1 MKSLSSSAGDELRS
15 FNGEM
20 LSDGDKK
27 RFARDIISSLAAL
40 TCLVAGKLYTK
51 FFPGQDVITGMIYF
65 LGVLIIGIPIAVTA
79 VKGFI
84 KQDISASMETL
95 VFVAVVVCVL
105 DGEYTVAIL
114 IPTILTIVHFLEEKS
129 IMGGRE
135 ALDGLKKMQSKTAL
149 KLVDGVETEVDAKA
163 LVPGDVI
170 VVKPGA
176 SLSVDGTVISGITN
190 MDQKSLT
197 GESVPKEINVGDAV
211 YAGTVNIDGEIKVR
225 VDKAYSDTSFSKIVE
240 LLENAESMTM
250 PETRIVDR
258 FMVYYIPM
266 ALIIATLVWLF
277 SKDISKAVAVL
288 VVSCPCGYMLVSSAP
303 VIAALAASSKR
314 GILIKKPSFIEKL
327 AETDYFV
334 FDKTG
339 TVTGGTLEAVGIH
352 PSDGIDEEELIRV
365 AATVAN
371 GSLHPTSRSIVR
383 LADGNAEDGYSVT
396 EAVGKGV
403 RGKKGDSE
411 IILGSRRYLVS
422 EGFDVPEAYED
433 EGACSWIAKDGSLLG
448 CIVFRDIPRPE
459 AAEAL
464 SELKKI
470 GIGEICMLTGDNT
483 VAAERVGRETGF
495 DTVKSRL
502 LPEEKL
508 ENVKLARTEHTVTAV
523 GDGINDSPAL
533 SEADV
538 GIAMGAMGSDTA
550 IASADIALMNNDLRN
565 LPFLVTLCR
574 KTKKTIY
581 ANIVIAFSI
590 SFIMIFLAAAGVISP
605 VTGAFLHNIGAFI
618 VLFNSGR
625 ILRNPPDG
633 RDRNDGNNGRG

>member
-1 MKSLSSSAGDELRS
+1 MKTISSSAGDELRS
-15 FNGEM
+15 LNGDM

-27 RFARDIISSLAAL
+27 RFAKDIITSLAAL
-40 TCLVAGKLYTK
+40 TCLVAGKIYTK
-51 FFPGQDVITGMIYF
+51 VFPEQDVIAGIIYF
-65 LGVLIIGIPIAVTA
+65 IGVAIIGVPIAITA
-79 VKGFI
+79 IKGFI

-95 VFVAVVVCVL
+95 VFVAVAVCVL

-114 IPTILTIVHFLEEKS
+114 IPIILTVVHFLEEKS

-135 ALDGLKKMQSKTAL
+135 ALDGLKKMQSKTAI
-149 KLVDGVETEVDAKA
+149 KLVNGAEVEVDAKS
-163 LVPGDVI
+163 LVPGDMI
-170 VVKPGA
+170 AVKPGA
-176 SLSVDGTVISGITN
+176 ALSVDGTVVSGATN

-197 GESVPKEINVGDAV
+197 GESLPKETGVGDTV

-225 VDKAYSDTSFSKIVE
+225 VEKAYSDTSFSKIVE
-240 LLENAESMTM
+240 LLENAENMTM

-277 SKDISKAVAVL
+277 TKDISKAVAVL

-314 GILIKKPSFIEKL
+314 GILIKKPSFIERL

-339 TVTGGTLEAVGIH
+339 TVTGGTLEAVGVH
-352 PSDGIDEEELIRV
+352 LTAAESEDELIIA

-371 GSLHPTSRSIVR
+371 GSLHPTSRSILK
-383 LADGNAEDGYSVT
+383 LADGRLDEGYNVT
-396 EAVGKGV
+396 EEVGRGV
-403 RGKKGDSE
+403 RGKKDGSE
-411 IILGSRRYLVS
+411 IILGSRRFLMS
-422 EGFDVPEAYED
+422 EGFEVTDEFEAD
-433 EGACSWIAKDGSLLG
+433 GACSWVAKDGKLLG

-464 SELKKI
+464 KELKSL
-470 GIGEICMLTGDNT
+470 GIVENCMLTGDNS
-483 VAAERVGRETGF
+483 VAAKRVGDEIGF

-502 LPEEKL
+502 LPEQKL
-508 ENVKLARTEHTVTAV
+508 ENVKLAKVGHTVTAV

-533 SEADV
+533 GEADV

-565 LPFLVTLCR
+565 LPFLVKLCR

-590 SFIMIFLAAAGVISP
+590 SFVMIFLAAAGVISP

-618 VLFNSGR
+618 VLLNSGR
-625 ILRNPPDG
+625 ILK
-633 RDRNDGNNGRG
+633 

>member
-1 MKSLSSSAGDELRS
+1 MKSLSNSAGEELRAIS
-15 FNGEM
+15 GDM
-20 LSDGDKK
+20 LSDTDKK
-27 RFARDIISSLAAL
+27 RFAKDIISALAAL
-40 TCLVAGKLYTK
+40 TCLIAGKLYTK
-51 FFPGQDVITGMIYF
+51 FFPSQDVIAGIIYF
-65 LGVLIIGIPIAVTA
+65 IGVAVIGIPIAVTA
-79 VKGFI
+79 IKGFI
-84 KQDISASMETL
+84 KQDISASMEIL
-95 VFVAVVVCVL
+95 VFVAVTVCVL

-114 IPTILTIVHFLEEKS
+114 IPIILTIVHFLEEKS

-135 ALDGLKKMQSKTAL
+135 ALDGLKKMQSRTAV
-149 KLVDGVETEVDAKA
+149 KIVDGVETEVDAKT
-163 LVPGDVI
+163 LVPGDII

-176 SLSVDGTVISGITN
+176 ALSADGTVISGATN

-197 GESVPKEINVGDAV
+197 GESIPKEINPGDSV

-225 VDKAYSDTSFSKIVE
+225 VEKAYSESSFSKIVE
-240 LLENAESMTM
+240 LLENAENMTM

-277 SKDISKAVAVL
+277 SKDITKAVAVL

-303 VIAALAASSKR
+303 VIAALAASAKR

-339 TVTGGTLEAVGIH
+339 TVTSGTLEAVGTH
-352 PSDGIDEEELIRV
+352 LVGAESEDRLITA

-371 GSLHPTSRSIVR
+371 GSLHPTSRSVVK
-383 LADGNAEDGYSVT
+383 LAAGRIEEGYSVT

-403 RGKKGDSE
+403 RGKKGDDE
-411 IILGSRRYLVS
+411 IILGSRRFLAS
-422 EGFDVPEAYED
+422 EGFSVPESFEE
-433 EGACSWIAKDGSLLG
+433 EGACSWVAKNRELLG

-459 AAEAL
+459 AAEAV
-464 SELKKI
+464 SMLKKM
-470 GIGEICMLTGDNT
+470 GVTEVCMLTGDNA
-483 VAAERVGRETGF
+483 VAAERIGAEIGF

-502 LPEEKL
+502 LPEDKL
-508 ENVKLARTEHTVTAV
+508 ENVKEAKKEHTVTAV

-533 SEADV
+533 NEADV

-550 IASADIALMNNDLRN
+550 IASADIALMNNDLNN
-565 LPFLVTLCR
+565 LPFLVELCR
-574 KTKKTIY
+574 RTKKTIY
-581 ANIVIAFSI
+581 ANIIIAFSI
-590 SFIMIFLAAAGVISP
+590 SFVMIFLAAAGVISP

-618 VLFNSGR
+618 VLINSGR
-625 ILRNPPDG
+625 ILKKNREE
-633 RDRNDGNNGRG
+633 

>member
-1 MKSLSSSAGDELRS
+1 MKTISSSAGDELRS
-15 FNGEM
+15 LNGDM

-27 RFARDIISSLAAL
+27 RFAKDIITSLAAL
-40 TCLVAGKLYTK
+40 TCLAAGKIYTK
-51 FFPGQDVITGMIYF
+51 VFPEQDVIAGIIYF
-65 LGVLIIGIPIAVTA
+65 VGVAIIGVPIAITA
-79 VKGFI
+79 IKGFI

-95 VFVAVVVCVL
+95 VFVAVAVCVL

-114 IPTILTIVHFLEEKS
+114 IPIILTVVHFLEEKS

-135 ALDGLKKMQSKTAL
+135 ALDGLKKMQSKTAI
-149 KLVDGVETEVDAKA
+149 KLVNGAEVEVDAKS
-163 LVPGDVI
+163 LVPGDMI
-170 VVKPGA
+170 AVKPGA
-176 SLSVDGTVISGITN
+176 ALSVDGTVVSGATN

-197 GESVPKEINVGDAV
+197 GESLPKETGVGDTV

-225 VDKAYSDTSFSKIVE
+225 VEKAYSDTSFSKIVE
-240 LLENAESMTM
+240 LLENAENMTM

-277 SKDISKAVAVL
+277 TKDISKAVAVL

-314 GILIKKPSFIEKL
+314 GILIKKPSFIERL

-339 TVTGGTLEAVGIH
+339 TVTGGTLEAVGVH
-352 PSDGIDEEELIRV
+352 LTAEESEDELITA

-371 GSLHPTSRSIVR
+371 GSLHPTSRSILK
-383 LADGNAEDGYSVT
+383 LADGRLDEGYNVT
-396 EAVGKGV
+396 EEVGRGV
-403 RGKKGDSE
+403 RGKKDGSE
-411 IILGSRRYLVS
+411 IILGSRRFLMS
-422 EGFDVPEAYED
+422 EGFEVTDEFEAD
-433 EGACSWIAKDGSLLG
+433 GACSWVAKDGKLLG

-464 SELKKI
+464 KELKSL
-470 GIGEICMLTGDNT
+470 GIVENCMLTGDNS
-483 VAAERVGRETGF
+483 VAAKRVGDEIGF

-502 LPEEKL
+502 LPEQKL
-508 ENVKLARTEHTVTAV
+508 ENVKLAKVGHTVTAV

-533 SEADV
+533 GEADV

-565 LPFLVTLCR
+565 LPFLVRLCR

-590 SFIMIFLAAAGVISP
+590 SFVMIFLAAAGVISP

-618 VLFNSGR
+618 VLLNSGR
-625 ILRNPPDG
+625 ILK
-633 RDRNDGNNGRG
+633 

>member
-1 MKSLSSSAGDELRS
+1 MKTISSSAGDELRS
-15 FNGEM
+15 LNGDM

-27 RFARDIISSLAAL
+27 RFAKDIITSLAAL
-40 TCLVAGKLYTK
+40 TCLVAGKIYTK
-51 FFPGQDVITGMIYF
+51 VFPEQDVIAGIIYF
-65 LGVLIIGIPIAVTA
+65 IGVAIIGVPIAITA
-79 VKGFI
+79 IKGFI

-95 VFVAVVVCVL
+95 VFVAVAVCVL

-114 IPTILTIVHFLEEKS
+114 IPIILTVVHFLEEKS

-135 ALDGLKKMQSKTAL
+135 ALDGLKKMQSKTAI
-149 KLVDGVETEVDAKA
+149 KLVNGAEVEVDAKS
-163 LVPGDVI
+163 LVPGDMI
-170 VVKPGA
+170 AVKPGA
-176 SLSVDGTVISGITN
+176 ALSVDGTVVSGATN

-197 GESVPKEINVGDAV
+197 GESLPKETGVGDTV

-225 VDKAYSDTSFSKIVE
+225 VEKAYSDTSFSKIVE
-240 LLENAESMTM
+240 LLENAENMTM

-258 FMVYYIPM
+258 FMVYYLPM

-277 SKDISKAVAVL
+277 TKDISKAVAVL

-314 GILIKKPSFIEKL
+314 GILIKKPSFIERL

-339 TVTGGTLEAVGIH
+339 TVTGGTLEAVGVH
-352 PSDGIDEEELIRV
+352 LTAAESEDELITA

-371 GSLHPTSRSIVR
+371 GSLHPTSRSILK
-383 LADGNAEDGYSVT
+383 LADGRLDGGYNVT
-396 EAVGKGV
+396 EEIGRGV
-403 RGKKGDSE
+403 RGKKDGSE
-411 IILGSRRYLVS
+411 IILGSRRFLMS
-422 EGFDVPEAYED
+422 EGFEVTDEFEAD
-433 EGACSWIAKDGSLLG
+433 GACSWVAKDGKLLG

-464 SELKKI
+464 KELKSL
-470 GIGEICMLTGDNT
+470 GIVENCMLTGDNS
-483 VAAERVGRETGF
+483 VAAKRVGDEIGF

-502 LPEEKL
+502 LPEQKL
-508 ENVKLARTEHTVTAV
+508 ENVKLAKVGHTVTAV

-533 SEADV
+533 GEADV

-565 LPFLVTLCR
+565 LPFLVKLCR

-590 SFIMIFLAAAGVISP
+590 SFVMIFLAAAGVISP

-618 VLFNSGR
+618 VLLNSGR
-625 ILRNPPDG
+625 ILK
-633 RDRNDGNNGRG
+633 

>member
-1 MKSLSSSAGDELRS
+1 MKTISSSAGDELRS
-15 FNGEM
+15 LNGDM

-27 RFARDIISSLAAL
+27 RFAKDIITSLAAL
-40 TCLVAGKLYTK
+40 TCLAAGKIYTK
-51 FFPGQDVITGMIYF
+51 VFPEQDVIAGIIYF
-65 LGVLIIGIPIAVTA
+65 VGVAIIGVPIAITA
-79 VKGFI
+79 IKGFI

-95 VFVAVVVCVL
+95 VFVAVAVCVL

-114 IPTILTIVHFLEEKS
+114 IPIILTVVHFLEEKS

-135 ALDGLKKMQSKTAL
+135 ALDGLKKMQSKTAI
-149 KLVDGVETEVDAKA
+149 KLVNGAEVEVDAKS
-163 LVPGDVI
+163 LVPGDMI
-170 VVKPGA
+170 AVKPGA
-176 SLSVDGTVISGITN
+176 ALSVDGTVVSGATN

-197 GESVPKEINVGDAV
+197 GESLPKETGVGDTV

-225 VDKAYSDTSFSKIVE
+225 VEKAYSDTSFSKIVE
-240 LLENAESMTM
+240 LLENAENMTM

-277 SKDISKAVAVL
+277 TKDISKAVAVL

-314 GILIKKPSFIEKL
+314 GILIKKPSFIERL

-339 TVTGGTLEAVGIH
+339 TVTGGTLEAVGVH
-352 PSDGIDEEELIRV
+352 LTAAESEDELITA

-371 GSLHPTSRSIVR
+371 GSLHPTSRSILK
-383 LADGNAEDGYSVT
+383 LADGRLDEGYNVT
-396 EAVGKGV
+396 EEVGRGV
-403 RGKKGDSE
+403 RGKKDGSE
-411 IILGSRRYLVS
+411 IILGSRRFLMS
-422 EGFDVPEAYED
+422 EGFEVTDEFEAD
-433 EGACSWIAKDGSLLG
+433 GACSWVAKDGKLLG

-464 SELKKI
+464 KELKSL
-470 GIGEICMLTGDNT
+470 GIVENCMLTGDNS
-483 VAAERVGRETGF
+483 VAAKRVGDEIGF

-502 LPEEKL
+502 LPEQKL
-508 ENVKLARTEHTVTAV
+508 ENVKFAKVGHTVTAV

-533 SEADV
+533 GEADV

-565 LPFLVTLCR
+565 LPFLVRLCR

-590 SFIMIFLAAAGVISP
+590 SFVMIFLAAAGVISP

-618 VLFNSGR
+618 VLLNSGR
-625 ILRNPPDG
+625 ILK
-633 RDRNDGNNGRG
+633 

>member
-1 MKSLSSSAGDELRS
+1 MKTISSSAGDELRS
-15 FNGEM
+15 LNGDM

-27 RFARDIISSLAAL
+27 RFAKDIITSLAAL
-40 TCLVAGKLYTK
+40 TCLAAGKIYTK
-51 FFPGQDVITGMIYF
+51 VFPEQDVIAGIIYF
-65 LGVLIIGIPIAVTA
+65 VGVAIIGVPIAFTA
-79 VKGFI
+79 IKGFI

-95 VFVAVVVCVL
+95 VFVAVAVCVL

-114 IPTILTIVHFLEEKS
+114 IPIILTVVHFLEEKS

-135 ALDGLKKMQSKTAL
+135 ALDGLKKMQSKTAI
-149 KLVDGVETEVDAKA
+149 KLVNGAEVEVDAKS
-163 LVPGDVI
+163 LVPGDMI
-170 VVKPGA
+170 AVKPGA
-176 SLSVDGTVISGITN
+176 ALSVDGTVVSGATN

-197 GESVPKEINVGDAV
+197 GESLPKETGVGDTV

-225 VDKAYSDTSFSKIVE
+225 VEKAYSDTSFSKIVE
-240 LLENAESMTM
+240 LLENAENMTM

-277 SKDISKAVAVL
+277 TKDISKAVAVL

-314 GILIKKPSFIEKL
+314 GILIKKPSFIERL

-339 TVTGGTLEAVGIH
+339 TVTGGTLEAVGVH
-352 PSDGIDEEELIRV
+352 LTAAESEDELITA

-371 GSLHPTSRSIVR
+371 GSLHPTSRSILK
-383 LADGNAEDGYSVT
+383 LADGRLDGGYNVT
-396 EAVGKGV
+396 EEVGRGV
-403 RGKKGDSE
+403 RGKKDGSE
-411 IILGSRRYLVS
+411 IILGSRRFLMS
-422 EGFDVPEAYED
+422 EGFEVTDEFEAD
-433 EGACSWIAKDGSLLG
+433 GACSWVAKDGKLLG
-448 CIVFRDIPRPE
+448 CVVFRDIPRPE

-464 SELKKI
+464 KELKSL
-470 GIGEICMLTGDNT
+470 GIVENCMLTGDNS
-483 VAAERVGRETGF
+483 VAAKRVGDEIGF

-502 LPEEKL
+502 LPEQKL
-508 ENVKLARTEHTVTAV
+508 ENVKLAKVGHTVTAV

-533 SEADV
+533 GEADV

-565 LPFLVTLCR
+565 LPFLVRLCR

-590 SFIMIFLAAAGVISP
+590 SFVMIFLAAAGVISP

-618 VLFNSGR
+618 VLLNSGR
-625 ILRNPPDG
+625 ILK
-633 RDRNDGNNGRG
+633 

>member
-1 MKSLSSSAGDELRS
+1 MKAISSSAGDELRS
-15 FNGEM
+15 LNGDM

-27 RFARDIISSLAAL
+27 RFAKDIITSLAAL
-40 TCLVAGKLYTK
+40 TCLVAGKIYTK
-51 FFPGQDVITGMIYF
+51 VFPEQDVIAGIIYF
-65 LGVLIIGIPIAVTA
+65 VGVAIIGVPIAITA
-79 VKGFI
+79 IKGFI

-95 VFVAVVVCVL
+95 VFVAVAVCVL

-114 IPTILTIVHFLEEKS
+114 IPIILTVVHFLEEKS

-135 ALDGLKKMQSKTAL
+135 ALDGLKKMQSKTAI
-149 KLVDGVETEVDAKA
+149 KLVNGAEVEVDAKS
-163 LVPGDVI
+163 LVPGDMI
-170 VVKPGA
+170 AVKPGA
-176 SLSVDGTVISGITN
+176 ALSVDGTVVSGATN

-197 GESVPKEINVGDAV
+197 GESLPKETGVGDTV

-225 VDKAYSDTSFSKIVE
+225 VEKAYSDTSFSKIVE
-240 LLENAESMTM
+240 LLENAENMTM

-277 SKDISKAVAVL
+277 TKDISKAVAVL

-314 GILIKKPSFIEKL
+314 GILIKKPSFIERL

-339 TVTGGTLEAVGIH
+339 TVTGGTLEAVGVH
-352 PSDGIDEEELIRV
+352 LTAAESEDELITA

-371 GSLHPTSRSIVR
+371 GSLHPTSRSILK
-383 LADGNAEDGYSVT
+383 LADGRLDEGYNVT
-396 EAVGKGV
+396 EEVGRGV
-403 RGKKGDSE
+403 RGKKDGSE
-411 IILGSRRYLVS
+411 IILGSRRFLMS
-422 EGFDVPEAYED
+422 EGFEVTDEFEAD
-433 EGACSWIAKDGSLLG
+433 GACSWVAKDGKLLG

-464 SELKKI
+464 KELKSL
-470 GIGEICMLTGDNT
+470 GIVENCMLTGDNS
-483 VAAERVGRETGF
+483 VAAKRVGDEIGF

-502 LPEEKL
+502 LPEQKL
-508 ENVKLARTEHTVTAV
+508 ENVKLAKVGHTVTAV

-533 SEADV
+533 GEADV

-565 LPFLVTLCR
+565 LPFLVRLCR

-590 SFIMIFLAAAGVISP
+590 SFVMIFLAAAGVISP

-618 VLFNSGR
+618 VLLNSGR
-625 ILRNPPDG
+625 ILK
-633 RDRNDGNNGRG
+633 

>member
-1 MKSLSSSAGDELRS
+1 MKTISSSAGDELRS
-15 FNGEM
+15 LNGDM

-27 RFARDIISSLAAL
+27 RFAKDIITSLAAL
-40 TCLVAGKLYTK
+40 TCLAAGKIYTK
-51 FFPGQDVITGMIYF
+51 VFPEQDVIAGIIYF
-65 LGVLIIGIPIAVTA
+65 VGVAIIGVPIAITA
-79 VKGFI
+79 IKGFI

-95 VFVAVVVCVL
+95 VFVAVAVCVL

-114 IPTILTIVHFLEEKS
+114 IPIILTVVHFLEEKS

-135 ALDGLKKMQSKTAL
+135 ALDGLKKMQSKTAI
-149 KLVDGVETEVDAKA
+149 KLVNGAEVEVDAKS
-163 LVPGDVI
+163 LVPGDMI
-170 VVKPGA
+170 AVKPGA
-176 SLSVDGTVISGITN
+176 ALSVDGTVVSGATN

-197 GESVPKEINVGDAV
+197 GESLPKETGVGDTV

-225 VDKAYSDTSFSKIVE
+225 VEKAYSDTSFSKIVE
-240 LLENAESMTM
+240 LLENAENMTM

-277 SKDISKAVAVL
+277 TKDISKAVAVL

-314 GILIKKPSFIEKL
+314 GILIKKPSFIERL

-339 TVTGGTLEAVGIH
+339 TVTGGTLEAVGVH
-352 PSDGIDEEELIRV
+352 LTAAESEDELITA

-371 GSLHPTSRSIVR
+371 GSLHPTSRSILK
-383 LADGNAEDGYSVT
+383 LADGRLDEGYNVT
-396 EAVGKGV
+396 EEVGRGV
-403 RGKKGDSE
+403 RGKKDGSE
-411 IILGSRRYLVS
+411 IILGSRRFLMS
-422 EGFDVPEAYED
+422 EGFEVTDEFEAD
-433 EGACSWIAKDGSLLG
+433 GACSWVAKDGKLLG

-464 SELKKI
+464 KELKSL
-470 GIGEICMLTGDNT
+470 GIVENCMLTGDNS
-483 VAAERVGRETGF
+483 VAAKRVGDEIGF

-502 LPEEKL
+502 LPEQKL
-508 ENVKLARTEHTVTAV
+508 ENVKLAKVGHTVTAV

-533 SEADV
+533 GEADV

-565 LPFLVTLCR
+565 LPFLVRLCR

-590 SFIMIFLAAAGVISP
+590 SFVMIFLAAAGVISP

-618 VLFNSGR
+618 VLLNSGR
-625 ILRNPPDG
+625 ILK
-633 RDRNDGNNGRG
+633 

>member
-1 MKSLSSSAGDELRS
+1 MKTISSSAGDELRS
-15 FNGEM
+15 LNGDM

-27 RFARDIISSLAAL
+27 RFAKDIITSLAAL
-40 TCLVAGKLYTK
+40 TCLVAGKIYTK
-51 FFPGQDVITGMIYF
+51 VFPEQDVIAGIIYF
-65 LGVLIIGIPIAVTA
+65 VGVAIIGVPIAITA
-79 VKGFI
+79 IKGFI

-95 VFVAVVVCVL
+95 VFVAIAVCVL

-114 IPTILTIVHFLEEKS
+114 IPIILTVVHFLEEKS

-135 ALDGLKKMQSKTAL
+135 ALDGLKKMQSKTAI
-149 KLVDGVETEVDAKA
+149 KLVNGAEVEVDAKS
-163 LVPGDVI
+163 LVPGDMI
-170 VVKPGA
+170 AVKPGA
-176 SLSVDGTVISGITN
+176 ALSVDGTVVSGATN

-197 GESVPKEINVGDAV
+197 GESLPKETGVGDTV

-225 VDKAYSDTSFSKIVE
+225 VEKAYSDTSFSKIVE
-240 LLENAESMTM
+240 LLENAENMTM

-277 SKDISKAVAVL
+277 TKDISKAVAVL

-314 GILIKKPSFIEKL
+314 GILIKKPSFIERL

-339 TVTGGTLEAVGIH
+339 TVTGGTLEAVGVH
-352 PSDGIDEEELIRV
+352 LTAAESEDELITA

-371 GSLHPTSRSIVR
+371 GSLHPTSRSILK
-383 LADGNAEDGYSVT
+383 LADGRLDEGYNVT
-396 EAVGKGV
+396 EEVGRGV
-403 RGKKGDSE
+403 RGKKDGSE
-411 IILGSRRYLVS
+411 IILGSRRFLMS
-422 EGFDVPEAYED
+422 EGFEVTDEFEAD
-433 EGACSWIAKDGSLLG
+433 GACSWVAKDGKLLG

-464 SELKKI
+464 KELKSL
-470 GIGEICMLTGDNT
+470 GIVENCMLTGDNS
-483 VAAERVGRETGF
+483 VAAKRVGDEIGF

-502 LPEEKL
+502 LPEQKL
-508 ENVKLARTEHTVTAV
+508 ENVKLAKVGHTVTAV

-533 SEADV
+533 GEADV

-565 LPFLVTLCR
+565 LPFLVRLCR

-590 SFIMIFLAAAGVISP
+590 SFVMIFLAAAGVISP

-618 VLFNSGR
+618 VLLNSGR
-625 ILRNPPDG
+625 ILK
-633 RDRNDGNNGRG
+633 

>member
-1 MKSLSSSAGDELRS
+1 MKTISSSAGDELRS
-15 FNGEM
+15 LNGDM

-27 RFARDIISSLAAL
+27 RFAKDIITSLAAL
-40 TCLVAGKLYTK
+40 TCLIAGKIYTK
-51 FFPGQDVITGMIYF
+51 VFPEQDVIAGIIYF
-65 LGVLIIGIPIAVTA
+65 IGVAIIGVPIAITA
-79 VKGFI
+79 IKGFI

-95 VFVAVVVCVL
+95 VFVAVAVCVL

-114 IPTILTIVHFLEEKS
+114 IPIILTVVHFLEEKS

-135 ALDGLKKMQSKTAL
+135 ALDGLKKMQSKTAI
-149 KLVDGVETEVDAKA
+149 KLVNGAEVEVDAKS
-163 LVPGDVI
+163 LVPGDMI
-170 VVKPGA
+170 AVKPGA
-176 SLSVDGTVISGITN
+176 ALSVDGTVVSGATN

-197 GESVPKEINVGDAV
+197 GESLPKETGVGDTV

-225 VDKAYSDTSFSKIVE
+225 VEKAYSDTSFSKIVE
-240 LLENAESMTM
+240 LLENAENMTM

-277 SKDISKAVAVL
+277 TKDISKAVAVL

-314 GILIKKPSFIEKL
+314 GILIKKPSFIERL

-339 TVTGGTLEAVGIH
+339 TVTGGTLEAVGVH
-352 PSDGIDEEELIRV
+352 LTAAESEDELITA

-371 GSLHPTSRSIVR
+371 GSLHPTSRSILK
-383 LADGNAEDGYSVT
+383 LADGRLDGDYNVT
-396 EAVGKGV
+396 EEVGRGV
-403 RGKKGDSE
+403 RGKKDGSE
-411 IILGSRRYLVS
+411 IILGSRRFLMS
-422 EGFDVPEAYED
+422 EGFEVTDEFEAD
-433 EGACSWIAKDGSLLG
+433 GACSWVAKDGKLLG

-464 SELKKI
+464 KELKSL
-470 GIGEICMLTGDNT
+470 GIVENCMLTGDNS
-483 VAAERVGRETGF
+483 VAAKRVGDEIGF

-502 LPEEKL
+502 LPEQKL
-508 ENVKLARTEHTVTAV
+508 ENVKLAKVGHTVTAV

-533 SEADV
+533 GEADV

-565 LPFLVTLCR
+565 LPFLVRLCR

-590 SFIMIFLAAAGVISP
+590 SFVMIFLAAAGVISP

-618 VLFNSGR
+618 VLLNNGR
-625 ILRNPPDG
+625 ILK
-633 RDRNDGNNGRG
+633 

>member
-1 MKSLSSSAGDELRS
+1 MKTISSSAGDELRS
-15 FNGEM
+15 LNGDM

-27 RFARDIISSLAAL
+27 RFAKDIITSLAAL
-40 TCLVAGKLYTK
+40 TCLVAGKIYTK
-51 FFPGQDVITGMIYF
+51 VFPEQDVIAGIIYF
-65 LGVLIIGIPIAVTA
+65 IGVAIIGVPIAITA
-79 VKGFI
+79 IKGFI

-95 VFVAVVVCVL
+95 VFVAVAVCVL

-114 IPTILTIVHFLEEKS
+114 IPIILTVVHFLEEKS

-135 ALDGLKKMQSKTAL
+135 ALDGLKKMQSKTAI
-149 KLVDGVETEVDAKA
+149 KLVNGAEVEVDAKS
-163 LVPGDVI
+163 LVPGDMI
-170 VVKPGA
+170 AVKPGA
-176 SLSVDGTVISGITN
+176 ALSVDGTVVSGATN

-197 GESVPKEINVGDAV
+197 GESLPKETGVGDTV

-225 VDKAYSDTSFSKIVE
+225 VEKAYSDTSFSKIVE
-240 LLENAESMTM
+240 LLENAENMTM

-277 SKDISKAVAVL
+277 TKDISKAVAVL

-314 GILIKKPSFIEKL
+314 GILIKKPSFIERL

-339 TVTGGTLEAVGIH
+339 TVTGGTLEAVGVH
-352 PSDGIDEEELIRV
+352 LTAAESEDELITA

-371 GSLHPTSRSIVR
+371 GSLHPTSRSILK
-383 LADGNAEDGYSVT
+383 LADGRLDEGYNVT
-396 EAVGKGV
+396 EEVGRGV
-403 RGKKGDSE
+403 RGKKDGSE
-411 IILGSRRYLVS
+411 IILGSRRFLMS
-422 EGFDVPEAYED
+422 ERFEVTDEFEAD
-433 EGACSWIAKDGSLLG
+433 GACSWVAKDGKLLG

-464 SELKKI
+464 KELKSL
-470 GIGEICMLTGDNT
+470 GIVENCMLTGDNS
-483 VAAERVGRETGF
+483 VAAKRVGDEIGF

-502 LPEEKL
+502 LPEQKL
-508 ENVKLARTEHTVTAV
+508 ENVKLAKVGHTVTAV

-533 SEADV
+533 GEADV

-565 LPFLVTLCR
+565 LPFLVRLCR
-574 KTKKTIY
+574 KTKKTVY

-590 SFIMIFLAAAGVISP
+590 SFVMIFLAAAGVISP

-618 VLFNSGR
+618 VLLNSGR
-625 ILRNPPDG
+625 ILK
-633 RDRNDGNNGRG
+633 

>member
-1 MKSLSSSAGDELRS
+1 MKTISSSAGDELRS
-15 FNGEM
+15 LNGDM

-27 RFARDIISSLAAL
+27 RFAKDIITSLAAL
-40 TCLVAGKLYTK
+40 TCLVAGKIYTK
-51 FFPGQDVITGMIYF
+51 VFPEQDVIAGIIYF
-65 LGVLIIGIPIAVTA
+65 IGVAIIGVPIAITA
-79 VKGFI
+79 IKGFI

-95 VFVAVVVCVL
+95 VFVAVAVCVL

-114 IPTILTIVHFLEEKS
+114 IPIILTVVHFLEEKS

-135 ALDGLKKMQSKTAL
+135 ALDGLKKMQSKTAI
-149 KLVDGVETEVDAKA
+149 KLVNGAEVEVDAKS
-163 LVPGDVI
+163 LVPGDMI
-170 VVKPGA
+170 AVKPGA
-176 SLSVDGTVISGITN
+176 ALSVDGTVVSGATN

-197 GESVPKEINVGDAV
+197 GESLPKETGVGDTV

-225 VDKAYSDTSFSKIVE
+225 VEKAYSDTSFSKIVE
-240 LLENAESMTM
+240 LLENAENMTM

-277 SKDISKAVAVL
+277 TKDISKAVAVL

-314 GILIKKPSFIEKL
+314 GILIKKPSFIERL

-339 TVTGGTLEAVGIH
+339 TVTGGTLEAVGVH
-352 PSDGIDEEELIRV
+352 LTAAESEDELITA

-371 GSLHPTSRSIVR
+371 GSLHPTSRSILK
-383 LADGNAEDGYSVT
+383 LADGRLDEGYNVT
-396 EAVGKGV
+396 EEVGRGV
-403 RGKKGDSE
+403 RGKKDGSE
-411 IILGSRRYLVS
+411 IILGSRRFLMS
-422 EGFDVPEAYED
+422 EGFEVTDEFEAD
-433 EGACSWIAKDGSLLG
+433 GACSWVAKDGKLLG

-464 SELKKI
+464 KELKSL
-470 GIGEICMLTGDNT
+470 GIVENCMLTGDNS
-483 VAAERVGRETGF
+483 VAAKRVGDEIGF

-502 LPEEKL
+502 LPEQKL
-508 ENVKLARTEHTVTAV
+508 ENVKFAKVGHTVTAV

-533 SEADV
+533 GEADV

-565 LPFLVTLCR
+565 LPFLVRLCR

-590 SFIMIFLAAAGVISP
+590 SFVMIFLAAAGVISP

-618 VLFNSGR
+618 VLLNSGR
-625 ILRNPPDG
+625 ILK
-633 RDRNDGNNGRG
+633 

>member
-1 MKSLSSSAGDELRS
+1 MKTISSSAGDELRS
-15 FNGEM
+15 LNGDM

-27 RFARDIISSLAAL
+27 RFAKDIITSLAAL
-40 TCLVAGKLYTK
+40 TCLVAGKIYTK
-51 FFPGQDVITGMIYF
+51 VFPEQDVIAGIIYF
-65 LGVLIIGIPIAVTA
+65 IGVAIIGVPIAITA
-79 VKGFI
+79 IKGFI

-95 VFVAVVVCVL
+95 VFVAVAVCVL

-114 IPTILTIVHFLEEKS
+114 IPIILTVVHFLEEKS

-135 ALDGLKKMQSKTAL
+135 ALDGLKKMQSKTAI
-149 KLVDGVETEVDAKA
+149 KLVNGAEVEVDAKS
-163 LVPGDVI
+163 LVPGDMI
-170 VVKPGA
+170 AVKPGA
-176 SLSVDGTVISGITN
+176 ALSVDGTVVSGATN

-197 GESVPKEINVGDAV
+197 GESLPKETGVGDTV

-225 VDKAYSDTSFSKIVE
+225 VEKAYSDTSFSKIVE
-240 LLENAESMTM
+240 LLENAENMTM

-277 SKDISKAVAVL
+277 TKDISKAVAVL

-314 GILIKKPSFIEKL
+314 GILIKKPSFIERL

-339 TVTGGTLEAVGIH
+339 TVTGGTLEAVGVH
-352 PSDGIDEEELIRV
+352 LTAAESEDELITA

-371 GSLHPTSRSIVR
+371 GSLHPTSRSILK
-383 LADGNAEDGYSVT
+383 LADGRLDEGYNVT
-396 EAVGKGV
+396 EEVGRGV
-403 RGKKGDSE
+403 RGKKDGSE
-411 IILGSRRYLVS
+411 IILGSRRFLMS
-422 EGFDVPEAYED
+422 EGFDVTDEFEAD
-433 EGACSWIAKDGSLLG
+433 GACSWVAKDGKLLG

-464 SELKKI
+464 KELKSL
-470 GIGEICMLTGDNT
+470 GIVENCMLTGDNS
-483 VAAERVGRETGF
+483 VAAKRVGDEIGF

-502 LPEEKL
+502 LPEQKL
-508 ENVKLARTEHTVTAV
+508 ENVKLAKVGHTVTAV

-533 SEADV
+533 GEADV

-565 LPFLVTLCR
+565 LPFLVKLCR

-590 SFIMIFLAAAGVISP
+590 SFVMIFLAAAGVISP

-618 VLFNSGR
+618 VLLNSGR
-625 ILRNPPDG
+625 ILK
-633 RDRNDGNNGRG
+633 

>member
-1 MKSLSSSAGDELRS
+1 MKTISSSAGDELRS
-15 FNGEM
+15 LNGDM

-27 RFARDIISSLAAL
+27 RFAKDIITSLAAL
-40 TCLVAGKLYTK
+40 TCLVAGKIYTK
-51 FFPGQDVITGMIYF
+51 VFPEQDVIAGIIYF
-65 LGVLIIGIPIAVTA
+65 IGVAIIGVPIAITA
-79 VKGFI
+79 IKGFI

-95 VFVAVVVCVL
+95 VFVAVAVCVL

-114 IPTILTIVHFLEEKS
+114 IPIILTVVHFLEEKS

-135 ALDGLKKMQSKTAL
+135 ALDGLKKMQSKTAI
-149 KLVDGVETEVDAKA
+149 KLVNGAEVEVDAKS
-163 LVPGDVI
+163 LVPGDMI
-170 VVKPGA
+170 AVKPGA
-176 SLSVDGTVISGITN
+176 ALSVDGTVVSGATN

-197 GESVPKEINVGDAV
+197 GESLPKETGVGDTV

-225 VDKAYSDTSFSKIVE
+225 VEKAYSDTSFSKIVE
-240 LLENAESMTM
+240 LLENAENMTM

-277 SKDISKAVAVL
+277 TKDISKAVAVL

-314 GILIKKPSFIEKL
+314 GILIKKPSFIERL

-339 TVTGGTLEAVGIH
+339 TVTGGTLEAVGVH
-352 PSDGIDEEELIRV
+352 LTAAESEDELITA

-371 GSLHPTSRSIVR
+371 GSLHPTSRSILK
-383 LADGNAEDGYSVT
+383 LADGRLDEGYNVT
-396 EAVGKGV
+396 EEVGRGV
-403 RGKKGDSE
+403 RGKKDGSE
-411 IILGSRRYLVS
+411 IILGSRRFLMS
-422 EGFDVPEAYED
+422 EGFDVTDEFEAD
-433 EGACSWIAKDGSLLG
+433 GACSWVAKDGKLLG

-464 SELKKI
+464 KELKSL
-470 GIGEICMLTGDNT
+470 GIVENCMLTGDNS
-483 VAAERVGRETGF
+483 VAAKRVGDEIGF

-502 LPEEKL
+502 LPEQKL
-508 ENVKLARTEHTVTAV
+508 ENVKLAKVGHTVTAV

-533 SEADV
+533 GEADV

-565 LPFLVTLCR
+565 LPFLVRLCR

-590 SFIMIFLAAAGVISP
+590 SFVMIFLAAAGVISP

-618 VLFNSGR
+618 VLLNSGR
-625 ILRNPPDG
+625 ILK
-633 RDRNDGNNGRG
+633 

>member
-1 MKSLSSSAGDELRS
+1 MKTISSSAGDELRS
-15 FNGEM
+15 LNGDM

-27 RFARDIISSLAAL
+27 RFAKDIITSLAAL
-40 TCLVAGKLYTK
+40 TCLVAGKIYTK
-51 FFPGQDVITGMIYF
+51 VFPEQDVIAGIIYF
-65 LGVLIIGIPIAVTA
+65 IGVAIIGVPIAITA
-79 VKGFI
+79 IKGFI

-95 VFVAVVVCVL
+95 VFVAVAVCVL

-114 IPTILTIVHFLEEKS
+114 IPIILTVVHFLEEKS

-135 ALDGLKKMQSKTAL
+135 ALDGLKKMQSKTAI
-149 KLVDGVETEVDAKA
+149 KLVNGAEVEVDAKS
-163 LVPGDVI
+163 LVPGDMI
-170 VVKPGA
+170 AVKPGA
-176 SLSVDGTVISGITN
+176 ALSVDGTVVSGATN

-197 GESVPKEINVGDAV
+197 GESLPKETGVGDTV

-225 VDKAYSDTSFSKIVE
+225 VEKAYSDTSFSKIVE
-240 LLENAESMTM
+240 LLENAENMTM

-277 SKDISKAVAVL
+277 TKDISKAVAVL

-314 GILIKKPSFIEKL
+314 GILIKKPSFIERL

-339 TVTGGTLEAVGIH
+339 TVTGGTLEAVGVH
-352 PSDGIDEEELIRV
+352 LTAAESEDELITA

-371 GSLHPTSRSIVR
+371 GSLHPTSRSILK
-383 LADGNAEDGYSVT
+383 LADGRLDEGYNVT
-396 EAVGKGV
+396 EEVGRGV
-403 RGKKGDSE
+403 RGKKDGSE
-411 IILGSRRYLVS
+411 IILGSRRFLMS
-422 EGFDVPEAYED
+422 EGFEVTDEFEAD
-433 EGACSWIAKDGSLLG
+433 GACSWVAKDGKLLG

-464 SELKKI
+464 KELKSL
-470 GIGEICMLTGDNT
+470 GIVENCMLTGDNS
-483 VAAERVGRETGF
+483 VAAKRVGDEIGF

-502 LPEEKL
+502 LPEQKL
-508 ENVKLARTEHTVTAV
+508 ENVKLAKVGHTVTAV

-533 SEADV
+533 GEADV

-565 LPFLVTLCR
+565 LPFLVKLCR

-590 SFIMIFLAAAGVISP
+590 SFVMIFLAAAGVISP

-618 VLFNSGR
+618 VLLNSGR
-625 ILRNPPDG
+625 ILK
-633 RDRNDGNNGRG
+633 

>member
-1 MKSLSSSAGDELRS
+1 MKTISSSAGDELRS
-15 FNGEM
+15 LNGDM

-27 RFARDIISSLAAL
+27 RFAKDIITSLAAL
-40 TCLVAGKLYTK
+40 TCLVAGKIYTK
-51 FFPGQDVITGMIYF
+51 VFPEQDVIAGIIYF
-65 LGVLIIGIPIAVTA
+65 IGVAIIGVPIAITA
-79 VKGFI
+79 IKGFI

-95 VFVAVVVCVL
+95 VFVAVAVCVL

-114 IPTILTIVHFLEEKS
+114 IPIILTVVHFLEEKS

-135 ALDGLKKMQSKTAL
+135 ALDGLKKMQSKTAI
-149 KLVDGVETEVDAKA
+149 KLVNGAEVEVDAKS
-163 LVPGDVI
+163 LVPGDMI
-170 VVKPGA
+170 AVKPGA
-176 SLSVDGTVISGITN
+176 ALSVDGTVVSGATN

-197 GESVPKEINVGDAV
+197 GESLPKETGVGDTV

-225 VDKAYSDTSFSKIVE
+225 VEKAYSDTSFSKIVE
-240 LLENAESMTM
+240 LLENAENMTM

-277 SKDISKAVAVL
+277 TKDISKAVAVL

-314 GILIKKPSFIEKL
+314 GILIKKPSFIERL

-339 TVTGGTLEAVGIH
+339 TVTGGTLEAVGVH
-352 PSDGIDEEELIRV
+352 LTAAESEDELITA

-371 GSLHPTSRSIVR
+371 GSLHPTSRSILK
-383 LADGNAEDGYSVT
+383 LADGRLDGGYNVT
-396 EAVGKGV
+396 EEIGRGV
-403 RGKKGDSE
+403 RGKKDGSE
-411 IILGSRRYLVS
+411 IILGSRRFLMS
-422 EGFDVPEAYED
+422 EGFEVTDEFEAD
-433 EGACSWIAKDGSLLG
+433 GACSWVAKDGKLLG

-464 SELKKI
+464 KELKSL
-470 GIGEICMLTGDNT
+470 GIVENCMLTGDNS
-483 VAAERVGRETGF
+483 VAAKRVGDEIGF

-502 LPEEKL
+502 LPEQKL
-508 ENVKLARTEHTVTAV
+508 ENVKLAKVGHTVTAV

-533 SEADV
+533 GEADV

-565 LPFLVTLCR
+565 LPFLVKLCR

-590 SFIMIFLAAAGVISP
+590 SFVMIFLAAAGVISP

-618 VLFNSGR
+618 VLLNSGR
-625 ILRNPPDG
+625 ILK
-633 RDRNDGNNGRG
+633 

>member
-1 MKSLSSSAGDELRS
+1 MKTISSSAGDELRS
-15 FNGEM
+15 LNGDM

-27 RFARDIISSLAAL
+27 RFAKDIITSLAAL
-40 TCLVAGKLYTK
+40 TCLVAGKIYTK
-51 FFPGQDVITGMIYF
+51 VFPEQDVIAGIIYF
-65 LGVLIIGIPIAVTA
+65 IGVAIIGVPIAITA
-79 VKGFI
+79 IKGFI

-95 VFVAVVVCVL
+95 VFVAVAVCVL

-114 IPTILTIVHFLEEKS
+114 IPIILTVVHFLEEKS

-135 ALDGLKKMQSKTAL
+135 ALDGLKKMQSKTAI
-149 KLVDGVETEVDAKA
+149 KLVNGAEVEVDAKS
-163 LVPGDVI
+163 LVPGDMI
-170 VVKPGA
+170 AVKPGA
-176 SLSVDGTVISGITN
+176 ALSVDGTVVSGATN

-197 GESVPKEINVGDAV
+197 GESLPKETGVGDTV

-225 VDKAYSDTSFSKIVE
+225 VEKAYSDTSFSKIVE
-240 LLENAESMTM
+240 LLENAENMTM

-277 SKDISKAVAVL
+277 TKDISKAVAVL

-314 GILIKKPSFIEKL
+314 GILIKKPSFIERL

-339 TVTGGTLEAVGIH
+339 TVTGGTLEAVGVH
-352 PSDGIDEEELIRV
+352 LTAAESEDELITA

-371 GSLHPTSRSIVR
+371 GSLHPTSRSILK
-383 LADGNAEDGYSVT
+383 LADGRLDGGYNVT
-396 EAVGKGV
+396 EEIGRGV
-403 RGKKGDSE
+403 RGKKDGSE
-411 IILGSRRYLVS
+411 IILGSRRFLMS
-422 EGFDVPEAYED
+422 EGFEVTDEFEAD
-433 EGACSWIAKDGSLLG
+433 GACSWVAKNGKLLG

-464 SELKKI
+464 KELKSL
-470 GIGEICMLTGDNT
+470 GIVENCMLTGDNS
-483 VAAERVGRETGF
+483 VAAKRVGDEIGF

-502 LPEEKL
+502 LPEQKL
-508 ENVKLARTEHTVTAV
+508 ENVKLAKVGHTVTAV

-533 SEADV
+533 GEADV

-565 LPFLVTLCR
+565 LPFLVKLCR

-590 SFIMIFLAAAGVISP
+590 SFVMIFLAAAGVISP

-618 VLFNSGR
+618 VLLNSGR
-625 ILRNPPDG
+625 ILK
-633 RDRNDGNNGRG
+633 

>member
-1 MKSLSSSAGDELRS
+1 MKTISSSAGDELRS
-15 FNGEM
+15 LNGDM

-27 RFARDIISSLAAL
+27 RFAKDIITSLAAL
-40 TCLVAGKLYTK
+40 TCLAAGKIYTK
-51 FFPGQDVITGMIYF
+51 VFPEQDVIAGIIYF
-65 LGVLIIGIPIAVTA
+65 VGVAIIGVPIAFTA
-79 VKGFI
+79 IKGFI

-95 VFVAVVVCVL
+95 VFVAVAVCVL

-114 IPTILTIVHFLEEKS
+114 IPIILTVVHFLEEKS

-135 ALDGLKKMQSKTAL
+135 ALDGLKKMQSKTAI
-149 KLVDGVETEVDAKA
+149 KLVNGAEVEVDAKS
-163 LVPGDVI
+163 LVPGDMI
-170 VVKPGA
+170 AVKPGA
-176 SLSVDGTVISGITN
+176 ALSVDGTVVSGATN

-197 GESVPKEINVGDAV
+197 GESLPKETGVGDTV

-225 VDKAYSDTSFSKIVE
+225 VEKAYSDTSFSKIVE
-240 LLENAESMTM
+240 LLENAENMTM

-277 SKDISKAVAVL
+277 TKDISKAVAVL

-314 GILIKKPSFIEKL
+314 GILIKKPSFIERL

-339 TVTGGTLEAVGIH
+339 TVTGGTLEAVGVH
-352 PSDGIDEEELIRV
+352 LTAAESEDELITV

-371 GSLHPTSRSIVR
+371 GSLHPTSRSILK
-383 LADGNAEDGYSVT
+383 LADGRLDEGYNVT
-396 EAVGKGV
+396 EEIGRGV
-403 RGKKGDSE
+403 RGKKDGSE
-411 IILGSRRYLVS
+411 IILGSRRFLMS
-422 EGFDVPEAYED
+422 EGFEVTDEFEAD
-433 EGACSWIAKDGSLLG
+433 GACSWVAKDGKLLG

-464 SELKKI
+464 KELKSL
-470 GIGEICMLTGDNT
+470 GIVENCMLTGDNS
-483 VAAERVGRETGF
+483 VAAKRVGDEIGF

-502 LPEEKL
+502 LPEQKL
-508 ENVKLARTEHTVTAV
+508 ENVKLAKVGHTVTAV

-533 SEADV
+533 GEADV

-565 LPFLVTLCR
+565 LPFLVRLCR

-590 SFIMIFLAAAGVISP
+590 SFVMIFLAAAGVISP

-618 VLFNSGR
+618 VLLNSGR
-625 ILRNPPDG
+625 ILK
-633 RDRNDGNNGRG
+633 

>member
-1 MKSLSSSAGDELRS
+1 MKTISSSAGDELRS
-15 FNGEM
+15 LNGDM

-27 RFARDIISSLAAL
+27 RFAKDIITSLAAL
-40 TCLVAGKLYTK
+40 TCLVAGKIYTK
-51 FFPGQDVITGMIYF
+51 VFPEQDVIAGIIYF
-65 LGVLIIGIPIAVTA
+65 VGVAIIGVPIAITA
-79 VKGFI
+79 IKGFI

-95 VFVAVVVCVL
+95 VFVAVAVCVL

-114 IPTILTIVHFLEEKS
+114 IPIILTVVHFLEEKS

-135 ALDGLKKMQSKTAL
+135 ALDGLKKMQSKTAI
-149 KLVDGVETEVDAKA
+149 KLVNGAEVEVDAKS
-163 LVPGDVI
+163 LVPGDMI
-170 VVKPGA
+170 AVKPGA
-176 SLSVDGTVISGITN
+176 ALSVDGTVVSGATN

-197 GESVPKEINVGDAV
+197 GESLPKETGVGDTV

-225 VDKAYSDTSFSKIVE
+225 VEKAYSDTSFSKIVE
-240 LLENAESMTM
+240 LLENAENMTM

-277 SKDISKAVAVL
+277 TKDISKAVAVL

-314 GILIKKPSFIEKL
+314 GILIKKPSFIERL

-339 TVTGGTLEAVGIH
+339 TVTGGTLEAVGVH
-352 PSDGIDEEELIRV
+352 LTAAESEDELITA

-371 GSLHPTSRSIVR
+371 GSLHPTSRSILK
-383 LADGNAEDGYSVT
+383 LADGRLDEGYNVT
-396 EAVGKGV
+396 EEVGRGV
-403 RGKKGDSE
+403 RGKKDGSE
-411 IILGSRRYLVS
+411 IILGSRRFLMS
-422 EGFDVPEAYED
+422 EGFEVTDEFEAD
-433 EGACSWIAKDGSLLG
+433 GACSWVAKDGKLLG

-464 SELKKI
+464 KELKSL
-470 GIGEICMLTGDNT
+470 GIVENCMLTGDNS
-483 VAAERVGRETGF
+483 VAAKRVGDEIGF

-502 LPEEKL
+502 LPEQKL
-508 ENVKLARTEHTVTAV
+508 ENVKLAKVGHTVTAV

-533 SEADV
+533 GEADV

-565 LPFLVTLCR
+565 LPFLVRLCR

-590 SFIMIFLAAAGVISP
+590 SFVMIFLAAAGVISP

-618 VLFNSGR
+618 VLLNSGR
-625 ILRNPPDG
+625 ILK
-633 RDRNDGNNGRG
+633 

>member
-1 MKSLSSSAGDELRS
+1 MKTISSSAGDELRS
-15 FNGEM
+15 LNGDM

-27 RFARDIISSLAAL
+27 RFAKDIITSLAAL
-40 TCLVAGKLYTK
+40 TCLVAGKIYTK
-51 FFPGQDVITGMIYF
+51 VFPEQDVIAGIIYF
-65 LGVLIIGIPIAVTA
+65 IGVAIIGVPIAITA
-79 VKGFI
+79 IKGFI

-95 VFVAVVVCVL
+95 VFVAVAVCVL

-114 IPTILTIVHFLEEKS
+114 IPIILTVVHFLEEKS

-135 ALDGLKKMQSKTAL
+135 ALDGLKKMQSKTAI
-149 KLVDGVETEVDAKA
+149 KLVNGAEVEVDAKS
-163 LVPGDVI
+163 LVPGDMI
-170 VVKPGA
+170 AVKPGA
-176 SLSVDGTVISGITN
+176 ALSVDGTVVSGATN

-197 GESVPKEINVGDAV
+197 GESLPKETGVGDTV

-225 VDKAYSDTSFSKIVE
+225 VEKAYSDTSFSKIVE
-240 LLENAESMTM
+240 LLENAENMTM

-277 SKDISKAVAVL
+277 TKDISKAVAVL

-314 GILIKKPSFIEKL
+314 GILIKKPSFIERL

-339 TVTGGTLEAVGIH
+339 TVTGGTLEAVGVH
-352 PSDGIDEEELIRV
+352 LTAAESEDELITA

-371 GSLHPTSRSIVR
+371 GSLHPTSRSILK
-383 LADGNAEDGYSVT
+383 LADGRLDGGYNVT
-396 EAVGKGV
+396 EEVGRGV
-403 RGKKGDSE
+403 RGKKDGSE
-411 IILGSRRYLVS
+411 IILGSRRFLMS
-422 EGFDVPEAYED
+422 EGFEVTDEFEAD
-433 EGACSWIAKDGSLLG
+433 GACSWVAKDGKLLG

-464 SELKKI
+464 KELKSL
-470 GIGEICMLTGDNT
+470 GIVENCMLTGDNS
-483 VAAERVGRETGF
+483 VAAKRVGDEIGF

-502 LPEEKL
+502 LPEQKL
-508 ENVKLARTEHTVTAV
+508 ENVKLAKVGHTVTAV

-533 SEADV
+533 GEADV

-565 LPFLVTLCR
+565 LPFLVRLCR

-590 SFIMIFLAAAGVISP
+590 SFVMIFLAAAGVISP

-618 VLFNSGR
+618 VLLNSGR
-625 ILRNPPDG
+625 ILK
-633 RDRNDGNNGRG
+633 

>member
-1 MKSLSSSAGDELRS
+1 MKTISSSAGDELRS
-15 FNGEM
+15 LNGDM

-27 RFARDIISSLAAL
+27 RFAKDIITSLAAL
-40 TCLVAGKLYTK
+40 TCLVAGKIYTK
-51 FFPGQDVITGMIYF
+51 VFPEQDVIAGIIYF
-65 LGVLIIGIPIAVTA
+65 VGVAIIGVPIAITA
-79 VKGFI
+79 IKGFI

-95 VFVAVVVCVL
+95 VFVAVAVCVL

-114 IPTILTIVHFLEEKS
+114 IPIILTVVHFLEEKS

-135 ALDGLKKMQSKTAL
+135 ALDGLKKMQSKTAI
-149 KLVDGVETEVDAKA
+149 KLVNGAEVEVDAKS
-163 LVPGDVI
+163 LVPGDMI
-170 VVKPGA
+170 AVKPGA
-176 SLSVDGTVISGITN
+176 ALSVDGTVVSGATN

-197 GESVPKEINVGDAV
+197 GESLPKETGVGDTV

-225 VDKAYSDTSFSKIVE
+225 VEKAYSDTSFSKIVE
-240 LLENAESMTM
+240 LLENAENMTM

-277 SKDISKAVAVL
+277 TKDISKAVAVL

-314 GILIKKPSFIEKL
+314 GILIKKPSFIERL

-339 TVTGGTLEAVGIH
+339 TVTGGTLEAVGVH
-352 PSDGIDEEELIRV
+352 LTAAESEDELITA

-371 GSLHPTSRSIVR
+371 GSLHPTSRSI
-383 LADGNAEDGYSVT
+383 LKIADGRLDEGYNVT
-396 EAVGKGV
+396 EEVGRGV
-403 RGKKGDSE
+403 RGKKDGSE
-411 IILGSRRYLVS
+411 IILGSRRFLMS
-422 EGFDVPEAYED
+422 EGFEVTDEFEAD
-433 EGACSWIAKDGSLLG
+433 GACSWVAKDGKLLG

-464 SELKKI
+464 KELKSL
-470 GIGEICMLTGDNT
+470 GIVENCMLTGDNS
-483 VAAERVGRETGF
+483 VAAKRVGDEIGF

-502 LPEEKL
+502 LPEQKL
-508 ENVKLARTEHTVTAV
+508 ENVKLAKVGHTVTAV

-533 SEADV
+533 GEADV

-565 LPFLVTLCR
+565 LPFLVRLCR

-590 SFIMIFLAAAGVISP
+590 SFVMIFLAAAGVISP

-618 VLFNSGR
+618 VLLNSGR
-625 ILRNPPDG
+625 ILK
-633 RDRNDGNNGRG
+633 

>member
-1 MKSLSSSAGDELRS
+1 MKTISSSAGDELRS
-15 FNGEM
+15 LNGDM

-27 RFARDIISSLAAL
+27 RFAKDIITSLAAL
-40 TCLVAGKLYTK
+40 TCLAAGKIYTK
-51 FFPGQDVITGMIYF
+51 VFPEQDVIAGIIYF
-65 LGVLIIGIPIAVTA
+65 VGVAIIGVPIAITEI
-79 VKGFI
+79 KGFI

-95 VFVAVVVCVL
+95 VFVAVAVCVL

-114 IPTILTIVHFLEEKS
+114 IPIILTVVHFLEEKS

-135 ALDGLKKMQSKTAL
+135 ALDGLKKMQSKTAI
-149 KLVDGVETEVDAKA
+149 KLVNGAEVEVDAKS
-163 LVPGDVI
+163 LVPGDMI
-170 VVKPGA
+170 AVKPGA
-176 SLSVDGTVISGITN
+176 ALSVDGTVVSGATN

-197 GESVPKEINVGDAV
+197 GESLPKETGVGDTV

-225 VDKAYSDTSFSKIVE
+225 VEKAYSDTSFSKIVE
-240 LLENAESMTM
+240 LLENAENMTM

-277 SKDISKAVAVL
+277 TKDISKAVAVL

-314 GILIKKPSFIEKL
+314 GILIKKPSFIERL

-339 TVTGGTLEAVGIH
+339 TVTGGTLEAVGVH
-352 PSDGIDEEELIRV
+352 LTAAESEDELITA

-371 GSLHPTSRSIVR
+371 GSLHPTSRSILK
-383 LADGNAEDGYSVT
+383 LADGRLDEGYNVT
-396 EAVGKGV
+396 EEVGRGV
-403 RGKKGDSE
+403 RGKKDGSE
-411 IILGSRRYLVS
+411 IILGSRRFLMS
-422 EGFDVPEAYED
+422 EGFEVTDEFEAD
-433 EGACSWIAKDGSLLG
+433 GACSWVAKDGKLLG

-464 SELKKI
+464 KELKSL
-470 GIGEICMLTGDNT
+470 GIVENCMLTGDNS
-483 VAAERVGRETGF
+483 VAAKRVGDEIGF

-502 LPEEKL
+502 LPEQKL
-508 ENVKLARTEHTVTAV
+508 ENVKLAKVGHTVTAV

-533 SEADV
+533 GEADV

-565 LPFLVTLCR
+565 LPFLVRLCR

-590 SFIMIFLAAAGVISP
+590 SFVMIFLAAAGVISP

-618 VLFNSGR
+618 VLLNSGR
-625 ILRNPPDG
+625 ILK
-633 RDRNDGNNGRG
+633 

>member
-1 MKSLSSSAGDELRS
+1 MKTISSSAGDELRS
-15 FNGEM
+15 LNGDM

-27 RFARDIISSLAAL
+27 RFAKDIITSLAAL
-40 TCLVAGKLYTK
+40 TCLVAGKIYTK
-51 FFPGQDVITGMIYF
+51 VFPEQDVIAGIIYF
-65 LGVLIIGIPIAVTA
+65 VGVAIIGVPIALTA
-79 VKGFI
+79 IKGFI

-95 VFVAVVVCVL
+95 VFVAVAVCVL

-114 IPTILTIVHFLEEKS
+114 IPIILTVVHFLEEKS

-135 ALDGLKKMQSKTAL
+135 ALDGLKKMQSKTAI
-149 KLVDGVETEVDAKA
+149 KLVNGAEVEVDAKS
-163 LVPGDVI
+163 LVPGDMI
-170 VVKPGA
+170 AVKPGA
-176 SLSVDGTVISGITN
+176 ALSVDGTVVSGATN

-197 GESVPKEINVGDAV
+197 GESLPKETGVGDTV

-225 VDKAYSDTSFSKIVE
+225 VEKAYSDTSFSKIVE
-240 LLENAESMTM
+240 LLENAENMTM

-277 SKDISKAVAVL
+277 TKDISKAVAVL

-314 GILIKKPSFIEKL
+314 GILIKKPSFIERL

-339 TVTGGTLEAVGIH
+339 TVTGGTLEAVGVH
-352 PSDGIDEEELIRV
+352 LTAAESEDELITA

-371 GSLHPTSRSIVR
+371 GSLHPTSRSILK
-383 LADGNAEDGYSVT
+383 LADGRLDEGYNVT
-396 EAVGKGV
+396 EEVGRGV
-403 RGKKGDSE
+403 RGKKDGSE
-411 IILGSRRYLVS
+411 IILGSRRFLMS
-422 EGFDVPEAYED
+422 EGFEVTDEFEAD
-433 EGACSWIAKDGSLLG
+433 GACSWVAKDGKLLG

-464 SELKKI
+464 KELKSL
-470 GIGEICMLTGDNT
+470 GIVENCMLTGDNS
-483 VAAERVGRETGF
+483 VAAKRVGDEIGF

-502 LPEEKL
+502 LPEQKL
-508 ENVKLARTEHTVTAV
+508 ENVKLAKVGHTVTAV

-533 SEADV
+533 GEADV

-565 LPFLVTLCR
+565 LPFLVRLCR

-590 SFIMIFLAAAGVISP
+590 SFVMIFLAAAGVISP

-618 VLFNSGR
+618 VLLNSGR
-625 ILRNPPDG
+625 ILK
-633 RDRNDGNNGRG
+633 

>member
-1 MKSLSSSAGDELRS
+1 MKTISSSAGDELRS
-15 FNGEM
+15 LNGDM

-27 RFARDIISSLAAL
+27 RFAKDIITSLAAL
-40 TCLVAGKLYTK
+40 TCLVAGKIYTK
-51 FFPGQDVITGMIYF
+51 VFPEQDVIAGIIYF
-65 LGVLIIGIPIAVTA
+65 VGVAIIGVPIAITA
-79 VKGFI
+79 IKGFI

-95 VFVAVVVCVL
+95 VFVAVAVCVL

-114 IPTILTIVHFLEEKS
+114 IPIILTVVHFLEEKS
-129 IMGGRE
+129 IIGGRE
-135 ALDGLKKMQSKTAL
+135 ALDGLKKMQSKTAI
-149 KLVDGVETEVDAKA
+149 KLVNGAEVEVDAKS
-163 LVPGDVI
+163 LVPGDMI
-170 VVKPGA
+170 AVKPGA
-176 SLSVDGTVISGITN
+176 ALSVDGTVVSGATN

-197 GESVPKEINVGDAV
+197 GESLPKETGVGDTV

-225 VDKAYSDTSFSKIVE
+225 VEKAYSDTSFSKIVE
-240 LLENAESMTM
+240 LLENAENMTM

-277 SKDISKAVAVL
+277 TKDISKAVAVL

-314 GILIKKPSFIEKL
+314 GILIKKPSFIERL

-339 TVTGGTLEAVGIH
+339 TVTGGTLEAVGVH
-352 PSDGIDEEELIRV
+352 LTAAESEDELITA

-371 GSLHPTSRSIVR
+371 GSLHPTSRSILK
-383 LADGNAEDGYSVT
+383 LADGRLDEGYNVT
-396 EAVGKGV
+396 EEVGRGV
-403 RGKKGDSE
+403 RGKKDGSE
-411 IILGSRRYLVS
+411 IILGSRRFLMS
-422 EGFDVPEAYED
+422 EGFEVTDEFEAD
-433 EGACSWIAKDGSLLG
+433 GACSWVAKDGKLLG

-464 SELKKI
+464 KELKSL
-470 GIGEICMLTGDNT
+470 GIVENCMLTGDNS
-483 VAAERVGRETGF
+483 VAAKRVGDEIGF

-502 LPEEKL
+502 LPEQKL
-508 ENVKLARTEHTVTAV
+508 ENVKLAKVGHTVTAV

-533 SEADV
+533 GEADV

-565 LPFLVTLCR
+565 LPFLVRLCR

-590 SFIMIFLAAAGVISP
+590 SFVMIFLAAAGVISP

-618 VLFNSGR
+618 VLLNSGR
-625 ILRNPPDG
+625 ILK
-633 RDRNDGNNGRG
+633 

>member
-1 MKSLSSSAGDELRS
+1 MKTISSSAGDELRS
-15 FNGEM
+15 LNGDM

-27 RFARDIISSLAAL
+27 RFAKDIITSLAAL
-40 TCLVAGKLYTK
+40 TCLAAGKIYTK
-51 FFPGQDVITGMIYF
+51 VFPEQDVIAGIIYF
-65 LGVLIIGIPIAVTA
+65 VGVAIIGVPIAITA
-79 VKGFI
+79 IKGFI

-95 VFVAVVVCVL
+95 VFVAVAVCVL

-114 IPTILTIVHFLEEKS
+114 IPIILTVVHFLEEKS

-135 ALDGLKKMQSKTAL
+135 ALDGLKKMQSKTAI
-149 KLVDGVETEVDAKA
+149 KLVNGAEVEVDAKS
-163 LVPGDVI
+163 LVPGDMI
-170 VVKPGA
+170 AVKPGA
-176 SLSVDGTVISGITN
+176 ALSVDGTVVSGATN

-197 GESVPKEINVGDAV
+197 GESLPKETGVGDTV

-225 VDKAYSDTSFSKIVE
+225 VEKAYSDTSFSKIVE
-240 LLENAESMTM
+240 LLENAENMTM

-277 SKDISKAVAVL
+277 TKDISKAVAVL

-314 GILIKKPSFIEKL
+314 GILIKKPSFIERL

-339 TVTGGTLEAVGIH
+339 TVTGGTLEAVGVH
-352 PSDGIDEEELIRV
+352 LTAAESEDELIT
-365 AATVAN
+365 ASATVAN
-371 GSLHPTSRSIVR
+371 GSLHPTSRSILK
-383 LADGNAEDGYSVT
+383 LADGRLDEGYNVT
-396 EAVGKGV
+396 EEVGRGV
-403 RGKKGDSE
+403 RGKKDGSE
-411 IILGSRRYLVS
+411 IILGSRRFLMS
-422 EGFDVPEAYED
+422 EGFEVTDEFEAD
-433 EGACSWIAKDGSLLG
+433 GACSWVAKDGKLLG

-464 SELKKI
+464 KELKSL
-470 GIGEICMLTGDNT
+470 GIVENCMLTGDNS
-483 VAAERVGRETGF
+483 VAAKRVGDEIGF

-502 LPEEKL
+502 LPEQKL
-508 ENVKLARTEHTVTAV
+508 ENVKLAKVGHTVTAV

-533 SEADV
+533 GEADV

-565 LPFLVTLCR
+565 LPFLVRLCR

-590 SFIMIFLAAAGVISP
+590 SFVMIFLAAAGVISP

-618 VLFNSGR
+618 VLLNSGR
-625 ILRNPPDG
+625 ILK
-633 RDRNDGNNGRG
+633 

>member
-1 MKSLSSSAGDELRS
+1 MKTISSSAGDELRS
-15 FNGEM
+15 LNGDM

-27 RFARDIISSLAAL
+27 RFAKDIITSLAAL
-40 TCLVAGKLYTK
+40 TCLVAGKIYTK
-51 FFPGQDVITGMIYF
+51 VFPEQDVIAGIIYF
-65 LGVLIIGIPIAVTA
+65 IGVAIIGVPIAITA
-79 VKGFI
+79 IKGFI

-95 VFVAVVVCVL
+95 VFVAVAVCVL

-114 IPTILTIVHFLEEKS
+114 IPIILTVVHFLEEKS

-135 ALDGLKKMQSKTAL
+135 ALDGLKKMQSKTAI
-149 KLVDGVETEVDAKA
+149 KLVNGAEVEVDAKS
-163 LVPGDVI
+163 LVPGDMI
-170 VVKPGA
+170 AVKPGA
-176 SLSVDGTVISGITN
+176 ALSVDGTVVSGATN

-197 GESVPKEINVGDAV
+197 GESLPKETGVGDTV

-225 VDKAYSDTSFSKIVE
+225 VEKAYSDTSFSKIVE
-240 LLENAESMTM
+240 LLENAENMTM

-277 SKDISKAVAVL
+277 TKDISKAVAVL

-314 GILIKKPSFIEKL
+314 GILIKKPSFIERL

-339 TVTGGTLEAVGIH
+339 TVTGGTLEAVGVH
-352 PSDGIDEEELIRV
+352 LTAAESEDELITA

-371 GSLHPTSRSIVR
+371 GSLHPTSRSILKLAVGR
-383 LADGNAEDGYSVT
+383 LDEGYNVT
-396 EAVGKGV
+396 EEVGRGV
-403 RGKKGDSE
+403 RGKKDGSE
-411 IILGSRRYLVS
+411 IILGSRRFIMS
-422 EGFDVPEAYED
+422 EGFEVTDEFEAD
-433 EGACSWIAKDGSLLG
+433 GACSWVAKDGKLLG

-464 SELKKI
+464 KELKSL
-470 GIGEICMLTGDNT
+470 GIVENCMLTGDNS
-483 VAAERVGRETGF
+483 VAAKRVGDEIGF

-502 LPEEKL
+502 MPEQKL
-508 ENVKLARTEHTVTAV
+508 ENVKLAKVGHTVTAV

-533 SEADV
+533 GEADV

-565 LPFLVTLCR
+565 LPFLVRLCR

-590 SFIMIFLAAAGVISP
+590 SFVMIFLAAAGVISP

-618 VLFNSGR
+618 VLLNSGR
-625 ILRNPPDG
+625 ILK
-633 RDRNDGNNGRG
+633 

>member
-1 MKSLSSSAGDELRS
+1 MKTISSSAGDELRS
-15 FNGEM
+15 LNGDM

-27 RFARDIISSLAAL
+27 RFAKDIITSLAAL
-40 TCLVAGKLYTK
+40 TCLVAGKIYTK
-51 FFPGQDVITGMIYF
+51 VFPEQDVIAGIIYF
-65 LGVLIIGIPIAVTA
+65 VGVAIIGVPIAITA
-79 VKGFI
+79 IKGFI

-95 VFVAVVVCVL
+95 VFVAVAVCVL

-114 IPTILTIVHFLEEKS
+114 IPIILTVVHFLEEKS

-135 ALDGLKKMQSKTAL
+135 ALDGLKKMQSKTAI
-149 KLVDGVETEVDAKA
+149 KLVNGAEVEVDAKS
-163 LVPGDVI
+163 LIPGDMI
-170 VVKPGA
+170 AVKPGA
-176 SLSVDGTVISGITN
+176 ALSVDGTVVSGATN

-197 GESVPKEINVGDAV
+197 GESLPKETGVGDTV

-225 VDKAYSDTSFSKIVE
+225 VEKAYSDTSFSKIVE
-240 LLENAESMTM
+240 LLENAENMTM

-277 SKDISKAVAVL
+277 TKDISKAVAVL

-314 GILIKKPSFIEKL
+314 GILIKKPSFIERL

-339 TVTGGTLEAVGIH
+339 TVTGGTLEAVGVH
-352 PSDGIDEEELIRV
+352 LTAAESEDELITA

-371 GSLHPTSRSIVR
+371 GSLHPTSRSILK
-383 LADGNAEDGYSVT
+383 LADGRLDEGYNVT
-396 EAVGKGV
+396 EEVGRGV
-403 RGKKGDSE
+403 RGKKDGSE
-411 IILGSRRYLVS
+411 IILGSRRFLMS
-422 EGFDVPEAYED
+422 EGFEVTDEFEAD
-433 EGACSWIAKDGSLLG
+433 GACSWVAKDGKLLG

-464 SELKKI
+464 KELKSL
-470 GIGEICMLTGDNT
+470 GIVENCMLTGDNS
-483 VAAERVGRETGF
+483 VAAKRVGDEIGF

-502 LPEEKL
+502 LPEQKL
-508 ENVKLARTEHTVTAV
+508 ENVKLAKVGHTVTAV

-533 SEADV
+533 GEADV

-565 LPFLVTLCR
+565 LPFLVRLCR

-590 SFIMIFLAAAGVISP
+590 SFVMIFLAAAGVISP

-618 VLFNSGR
+618 VLLNSGR
-625 ILRNPPDG
+625 ILK
-633 RDRNDGNNGRG
+633 

>member
-1 MKSLSSSAGDELRS
+1 MKTISSSAGDELRS
-15 FNGEM
+15 LNGDM

-27 RFARDIISSLAAL
+27 RFAKDIITSLAAL
-40 TCLVAGKLYTK
+40 TCLVAGKIYTK
-51 FFPGQDVITGMIYF
+51 VFPEQDVIAGIIYF
-65 LGVLIIGIPIAVTA
+65 IGVAIIGVPIAITA
-79 VKGFI
+79 IKGFI

-95 VFVAVVVCVL
+95 VFVAVAVCVL

-114 IPTILTIVHFLEEKS
+114 IPIILTVVHFLEEKS

-135 ALDGLKKMQSKTAL
+135 ALDGLKKMQSKTAI
-149 KLVDGVETEVDAKA
+149 KLVNGAEVEVDAKS
-163 LVPGDVI
+163 LVPGDMI
-170 VVKPGA
+170 AVKPGA
-176 SLSVDGTVISGITN
+176 ALSVDGTVVSGATN

-197 GESVPKEINVGDAV
+197 GESLPKETGVGDTV

-225 VDKAYSDTSFSKIVE
+225 VEKAYSDTSFSKIVE
-240 LLENAESMTM
+240 LLENAENMTM

-277 SKDISKAVAVL
+277 TKDISKAVAVL

-314 GILIKKPSFIEKL
+314 GILIKKPSFIERL

-339 TVTGGTLEAVGIH
+339 TVTGGTLEAVGVH
-352 PSDGIDEEELIRV
+352 LTAAESEDDLITA

-371 GSLHPTSRSIVR
+371 GSLHPTSRSILK
-383 LADGNAEDGYSVT
+383 LADGRLDEGYNVT
-396 EAVGKGV
+396 EEVGRGV
-403 RGKKGDSE
+403 RGKKDGSE
-411 IILGSRRYLVS
+411 IILGSRRFLMS
-422 EGFDVPEAYED
+422 EGFEVTDEFEAD
-433 EGACSWIAKDGSLLG
+433 GACSWVAKDGKLLG

-464 SELKKI
+464 KELKSL
-470 GIGEICMLTGDNT
+470 GIVENCMLTGDNS
-483 VAAERVGRETGF
+483 VAAKRVGDEIGF

-502 LPEEKL
+502 LPEQKL
-508 ENVKLARTEHTVTAV
+508 ENVKLAKVGHTVTAV

-533 SEADV
+533 GEADV

-565 LPFLVTLCR
+565 LPFLVKLCR

-590 SFIMIFLAAAGVISP
+590 SFVMIFLAAAGVISP

-618 VLFNSGR
+618 VLLNSGR
-625 ILRNPPDG
+625 ILK
-633 RDRNDGNNGRG
+633 

>member
-1 MKSLSSSAGDELRS
+1 MKTISSSAGDELRS
-15 FNGEM
+15 LNGDM

-27 RFARDIISSLAAL
+27 RFAKDIITSLAAL
-40 TCLVAGKLYTK
+40 TCLVAGKIYTK
-51 FFPGQDVITGMIYF
+51 VFPEQDVIAGIIYF
-65 LGVLIIGIPIAVTA
+65 IGVAIIGVPIAITA
-79 VKGFI
+79 IKGFI

-95 VFVAVVVCVL
+95 VFVAVAVCVL

-114 IPTILTIVHFLEEKS
+114 IPIILTVVHFLEEKS

-135 ALDGLKKMQSKTAL
+135 ALDGLKKMQSKTAI
-149 KLVDGVETEVDAKA
+149 KLVNGAEVEVDAKS
-163 LVPGDVI
+163 LVPGDMI
-170 VVKPGA
+170 AVKPGA
-176 SLSVDGTVISGITN
+176 ALSVDGTVVSGATN

-197 GESVPKEINVGDAV
+197 GESLPKETGVGDTV

-225 VDKAYSDTSFSKIVE
+225 VEKAYSDTSFSKIVE
-240 LLENAESMTM
+240 LLENAENMTM

-277 SKDISKAVAVL
+277 TKDISKAVAVL

-314 GILIKKPSFIEKL
+314 GILIKKPSFIERL

-339 TVTGGTLEAVGIH
+339 TVTGGTLEAVGVH
-352 PSDGIDEEELIRV
+352 LTAAESEDELITA

-371 GSLHPTSRSIVR
+371 GSLHPTSRSILK
-383 LADGNAEDGYSVT
+383 LADGRLDEGYNVT
-396 EAVGKGV
+396 EEVGRGV
-403 RGKKGDSE
+403 RGKKDGSE
-411 IILGSRRYLVS
+411 IILGSRRFLMS
-422 EGFDVPEAYED
+422 EGFEVTDEFEAD
-433 EGACSWIAKDGSLLG
+433 GACSWVAKDGKLLG

-464 SELKKI
+464 KELKSL
-470 GIGEICMLTGDNT
+470 GIVENCMLTGDNS
-483 VAAERVGRETGF
+483 VAAKRVGDEIGF

-502 LPEEKL
+502 LPEQKL
-508 ENVKLARTEHTVTAV
+508 ENVKLAKVGHTVTAV

-533 SEADV
+533 GEADV

-565 LPFLVTLCR
+565 LPFLVRLCR

-590 SFIMIFLAAAGVISP
+590 SFVMIFLAAAGVISP

-618 VLFNSGR
+618 VLLNSGR
-625 ILRNPPDG
+625 ILK
-633 RDRNDGNNGRG
+633 

>member
-1 MKSLSSSAGDELRS
+1 MKTISSSAGDELRS
-15 FNGEM
+15 LNGDM

-27 RFARDIISSLAAL
+27 RFAKDIITSLAAL
-40 TCLVAGKLYTK
+40 TCLVAGKIYTK
-51 FFPGQDVITGMIYF
+51 VFPEQDVIAGIIYF
-65 LGVLIIGIPIAVTA
+65 IGVAIIGVPIAITA
-79 VKGFI
+79 IKGFI

-95 VFVAVVVCVL
+95 VFVAVAVCVL

-114 IPTILTIVHFLEEKS
+114 IPIILTVVHFLEEKS

-135 ALDGLKKMQSKTAL
+135 ALDGLKKMQSKTAI
-149 KLVDGVETEVDAKA
+149 KLVNGTEVEVDAKS
-163 LVPGDVI
+163 LVPGDMI
-170 VVKPGA
+170 AVKPGA
-176 SLSVDGTVISGITN
+176 ALSVDGTVVSGATN

-197 GESVPKEINVGDAV
+197 GESLPKETGVGDTV

-225 VDKAYSDTSFSKIVE
+225 VEKAYSDTSFSKIVE
-240 LLENAESMTM
+240 LLENAENMTM

-277 SKDISKAVAVL
+277 TKDISKAVAVL

-314 GILIKKPSFIEKL
+314 GILIKKPSFIERL

-339 TVTGGTLEAVGIH
+339 TVTGGTLEAVGVH
-352 PSDGIDEEELIRV
+352 LTAAESEDELITA

-371 GSLHPTSRSIVR
+371 GSLHPTSRSILK
-383 LADGNAEDGYSVT
+383 LADGRLDGGYNVT
-396 EAVGKGV
+396 EEIGRGV
-403 RGKKGDSE
+403 RGKKDGSE
-411 IILGSRRYLVS
+411 IILGSRRFLMS
-422 EGFDVPEAYED
+422 EGFEVTDEFEAD
-433 EGACSWIAKDGSLLG
+433 GACSWVAKDGKLLG

-464 SELKKI
+464 KELKSL
-470 GIGEICMLTGDNT
+470 GIVENCMLTGDNS
-483 VAAERVGRETGF
+483 VAAKRVGDEIGF

-502 LPEEKL
+502 LPEQKL
-508 ENVKLARTEHTVTAV
+508 ENVKLAKVGHTVTAV

-533 SEADV
+533 GEADV

-565 LPFLVTLCR
+565 LPFLVRLCR

-590 SFIMIFLAAAGVISP
+590 SFVMIFLAAAGVISP

-618 VLFNSGR
+618 VLLNSGR
-625 ILRNPPDG
+625 ILK
-633 RDRNDGNNGRG
+633 

>member
-1 MKSLSSSAGDELRS
+1 MKTISSSAGDELRS
-15 FNGEM
+15 LNGDM

-27 RFARDIISSLAAL
+27 RFAKDIITSLAAL
-40 TCLVAGKLYTK
+40 TCLVAGKIYTK
-51 FFPGQDVITGMIYF
+51 VFPEQDVIAGIIYF
-65 LGVLIIGIPIAVTA
+65 IGVAIIGVPIAITA
-79 VKGFI
+79 IKGFI

-95 VFVAVVVCVL
+95 VFVAVAVCVL

-114 IPTILTIVHFLEEKS
+114 IPIILTVVHFLEEKS

-135 ALDGLKKMQSKTAL
+135 ALDGLKKMQSKTAI
-149 KLVDGVETEVDAKA
+149 KLVNGAEVEVDAKS
-163 LVPGDVI
+163 LVPGDMI
-170 VVKPGA
+170 AVKPGA
-176 SLSVDGTVISGITN
+176 ALSVDGTVVSGATN
-190 MDQKSLT
+190 MEQKSLT
-197 GESVPKEINVGDAV
+197 GESLPKETGVGDTV

-225 VDKAYSDTSFSKIVE
+225 VEKAYSDTSFSKIVE
-240 LLENAESMTM
+240 LLENAENMTM

-277 SKDISKAVAVL
+277 TKDISKAVAVL

-314 GILIKKPSFIEKL
+314 GILIKKPSFIERL

-339 TVTGGTLEAVGIH
+339 TVTGGTLEAVGVH
-352 PSDGIDEEELIRV
+352 LTAAESEDELITA

-371 GSLHPTSRSIVR
+371 GSLHPTSRSILK
-383 LADGNAEDGYSVT
+383 LADGRLDGGYNVT
-396 EAVGKGV
+396 EEVGRGV
-403 RGKKGDSE
+403 RGKKDGSE
-411 IILGSRRYLVS
+411 IILGSRRFLMS
-422 EGFDVPEAYED
+422 EGFEVTDEFEAD
-433 EGACSWIAKDGSLLG
+433 GACSWVAKDGKLLG

-464 SELKKI
+464 KELKSL
-470 GIGEICMLTGDNT
+470 GIVENCMLTGDNS
-483 VAAERVGRETGF
+483 VAAKRVGDEIGF

-502 LPEEKL
+502 LPEQKL
-508 ENVKLARTEHTVTAV
+508 ENVKLAKVGHTVTAV

-533 SEADV
+533 GEADV

-565 LPFLVTLCR
+565 LPFLVKLCR

-590 SFIMIFLAAAGVISP
+590 SFVMIFLAAAGVISP

-618 VLFNSGR
+618 VLLNSGR
-625 ILRNPPDG
+625 ILK
-633 RDRNDGNNGRG
+633 

>member
-1 MKSLSSSAGDELRS
+1 MKTISSSAGDELRS
-15 FNGEM
+15 LNGDM

-27 RFARDIISSLAAL
+27 RFAKDIITSLAAL
-40 TCLVAGKLYTK
+40 TCLVAGKIYTK
-51 FFPGQDVITGMIYF
+51 VFPEQDVIAGIIYF
-65 LGVLIIGIPIAVTA
+65 IGVAIIGVPIAITA
-79 VKGFI
+79 IKGFI

-95 VFVAVVVCVL
+95 VFVAVAVCVL

-114 IPTILTIVHFLEEKS
+114 IPIILTVVHFLEEKS

-135 ALDGLKKMQSKTAL
+135 ALDGLKKMQSKTAI
-149 KLVDGVETEVDAKA
+149 KLVNGAEVEVDAKS
-163 LVPGDVI
+163 LVPGDMI
-170 VVKPGA
+170 AVKPGA
-176 SLSVDGTVISGITN
+176 ALSVDGTVVSGATN

-197 GESVPKEINVGDAV
+197 GESLPKETGVGDTV

-225 VDKAYSDTSFSKIVE
+225 VEKAYSDTSFSKIVE
-240 LLENAESMTM
+240 LLENAENMTM

-277 SKDISKAVAVL
+277 TKDISKAVAVL

-314 GILIKKPSFIEKL
+314 GILIKKPSFIERL

-339 TVTGGTLEAVGIH
+339 TVTGGTLEAVGVH
-352 PSDGIDEEELIRV
+352 LTAAESEDELITA

-371 GSLHPTSRSIVR
+371 GSLHPTSRSILK
-383 LADGNAEDGYSVT
+383 LADGRLDGGYNVT
-396 EAVGKGV
+396 EEVGRGV
-403 RGKKGDSE
+403 RGKKDGSE
-411 IILGSRRYLVS
+411 IILGSRRFLMS
-422 EGFDVPEAYED
+422 EGFEVTDEFEAD
-433 EGACSWIAKDGSLLG
+433 GACSWVAKDGKLLG
-448 CIVFRDIPRPE
+448 CVVFRDIPRPE

-464 SELKKI
+464 KELKSL
-470 GIGEICMLTGDNT
+470 GIVENCMLTGDNS
-483 VAAERVGRETGF
+483 VAAKRVGDEIGF

-502 LPEEKL
+502 LPEQKL
-508 ENVKLARTEHTVTAV
+508 ENVKLAKVGHTVTAV

-533 SEADV
+533 GEADV

-565 LPFLVTLCR
+565 LPFLVRLCR

-590 SFIMIFLAAAGVISP
+590 SFVMIFLAAAGVISP

-618 VLFNSGR
+618 VLLNSGR
-625 ILRNPPDG
+625 ILK
-633 RDRNDGNNGRG
+633 

>member
-1 MKSLSSSAGDELRS
+1 MKTISSSAGDELRS
-15 FNGEM
+15 LNGDM

-27 RFARDIISSLAAL
+27 RFAKDIITSLAAL
-40 TCLVAGKLYTK
+40 TCLVAGKIYTK
-51 FFPGQDVITGMIYF
+51 VFPEQDVIAGIIYF
-65 LGVLIIGIPIAVTA
+65 IGVAIIGVPIAITA
-79 VKGFI
+79 IKGFI

-95 VFVAVVVCVL
+95 VFVAVAVCVL

-114 IPTILTIVHFLEEKS
+114 IPIILTVVHFLEEKS

-135 ALDGLKKMQSKTAL
+135 ALDGLKKMQSKTAI
-149 KLVDGVETEVDAKA
+149 KLVNGAEVEVDAKS
-163 LVPGDVI
+163 LVPGDMI
-170 VVKPGA
+170 AVKPGA
-176 SLSVDGTVISGITN
+176 ALSVDGTVVSGATN

-197 GESVPKEINVGDAV
+197 GESLPKETGVGDTV

-225 VDKAYSDTSFSKIVE
+225 VEKAYSDTSFSKIVE
-240 LLENAESMTM
+240 LLENAENMTM

-277 SKDISKAVAVL
+277 TKDISKAVAVL

-314 GILIKKPSFIEKL
+314 GILIKKPSFIERL

-339 TVTGGTLEAVGIH
+339 TVTGGTLEAVGVH
-352 PSDGIDEEELIRV
+352 LTAAESEDELITA

-371 GSLHPTSRSIVR
+371 GSLHPTSRSILK
-383 LADGNAEDGYSVT
+383 LADGRLDEGYNVT
-396 EAVGKGV
+396 EEVGRGV
-403 RGKKGDSE
+403 RGKKDGSE
-411 IILGSRRYLVS
+411 IILGSRRFLMS
-422 EGFDVPEAYED
+422 EGFEVTDEFEAD
-433 EGACSWIAKDGSLLG
+433 GACSWVAKDGKLLG

-464 SELKKI
+464 KELKSL
-470 GIGEICMLTGDNT
+470 GIVENCMLTGDNS
-483 VAAERVGRETGF
+483 VAAKRVGDEIGF

-502 LPEEKL
+502 MPEQKL
-508 ENVKLARTEHTVTAV
+508 ENVKLAKVGHTVTAV

-533 SEADV
+533 GEADV

-565 LPFLVTLCR
+565 LPFLVRLCR

-590 SFIMIFLAAAGVISP
+590 SFVMIFLAAAGVISP

-618 VLFNSGR
+618 VLLNSGR
-625 ILRNPPDG
+625 ILK
-633 RDRNDGNNGRG
+633 